1 MASPVLH
8 LKQLAEECRRLAEAV
23 HDDSTR
29 RELILVAERFE
40 RLARVRER
48 GRRGVGAWRDGV
60 C

>member
-48 GRRGVGAWRDGV
+48 GPRGIRASRDGV

>member
-1 MASPVLH
+1 LH

-48 GRRGVGAWRDGV
+48 GRRGISAWRDGV